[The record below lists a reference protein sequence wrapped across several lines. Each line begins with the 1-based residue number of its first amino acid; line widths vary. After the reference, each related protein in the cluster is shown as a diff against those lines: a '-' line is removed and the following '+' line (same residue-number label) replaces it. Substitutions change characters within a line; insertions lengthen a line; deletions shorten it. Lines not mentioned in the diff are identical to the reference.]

1 MSTEPPSAGSGEE
14 DQGSGMPLVSEET
27 TVPLDVEG
35 ANVAALEA
43 PAIDLQSGKEHANG
57 DGGGVAAGEELMQ
70 GTQAIPEPP
79 SETNASA
86 KSSRKEKKRR
96 KKSQRRQAS

>member
-1 MSTEPPSAGSGEE
+1 MSTETVSVGSGEQ

-27 TVPLDVEG
+27 AVPLDVEG
-35 ANVAALEA
+35 SNVALEA
-43 PAIDLQSGKEHANG
+43 PVTDLQSGKEHANG
-57 DGGGVAAGEELMQ
+57 DGAGVAAGEELMQ
-70 GTQAIPEPP
+70 GAQAIPEPP